1 MSDCILMPLEQRSGG
16 RRELSGWEA
25 VWMSLGE
32 GEAERL
38 PFGRGTGWKPVG
50 VPRQLSSGE
59 GRQAVW

>member
-38 PFGRGTGWKPVG
+38 PFGQRHWM
-50 VPRQLSSGE
+50 E
-59 GRQAVW
+59 AGRRAQAALIR